1 MVTEQFGI
9 GLKINK
15 IINRDNVAE
24 RGCDFLLYRVFVG
37 SGLPHLV
44 RLRGKRMLL
53 WSIRLTGKVSCR
65 IVFRNFIR
73 FTFSRASLEGLRY
86 YRLRMV
92 STGR

>member
-1 MVTEQFGI
+1 MVTEQLRK
-9 GLKINK
+9 GLKNNK
-15 IINRDNVAE
+15 IINRDSVAE

-37 SGLPHLV
+37 SGLPRLE
-44 RLRGKRMLL
+44 RLRGRRMLL
-53 WSIRLTGKVSCR
+53 WSIRLTGKVFCR
-65 IVFRNFIR
+65 IVFGIFIR